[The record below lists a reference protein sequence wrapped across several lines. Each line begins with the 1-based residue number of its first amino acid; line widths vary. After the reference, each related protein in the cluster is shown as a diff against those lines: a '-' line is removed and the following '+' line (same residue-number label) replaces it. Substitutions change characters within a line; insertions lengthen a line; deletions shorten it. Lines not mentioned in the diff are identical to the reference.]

1 MKLDAKF
8 DKAII
13 DEKNVVY
20 SFTIIMNILLES
32 MDYIQAFKH
41 FCIHIQPLEKQGLQI
56 LDDEV
61 K

>member
-1 MKLDAKF
+1 MKLDDKF
-8 DKAII
+8 DRAII

-20 SFTIIMNILLES
+20 SFTIIMDILLES

-41 FCIHIQPLEKQGLQI
+41 FCIHIQPLEKNGFQI

>member
-1 MKLDAKF
+1 VKLDVKF
-8 DKAII
+8 DRAII

-20 SFTIIMNILLES
+20 SFTIIMDILLES

-41 FCIHIQPLEKQGLQI
+41 FCIHIQPLEKNGLQI

>member
-1 MKLDAKF
+1 MKLDVKF
-8 DKAII
+8 DRAII

-20 SFTIIMNILLES
+20 SFTIIMDILLES

-41 FCIHIQPLEKQGLQI
+41 FCIHIQPLEKNGLQI

>member
-1 MKLDAKF
+1 VKLDAKF

-20 SFTIIMNILLES
+20 SFTIIMDILLES

>member
-1 MKLDAKF
+1 MKLDDKF
-8 DKAII
+8 DRAII

-20 SFTIIMNILLES
+20 SFTIIMDILLES

-41 FCIHIQPLEKQGLQI
+41 FCIHIQPLEKNGLQI

>member
-20 SFTIIMNILLES
+20 SFTIIMDILLES

-56 LDDEV
+56 FDDEV

>member
-20 SFTIIMNILLES
+20 SFTIIMDILLES

-41 FCIHIQPLEKQGLQI
+41 FCIHIQPLEKNGLQI

>member
-8 DKAII
+8 DGAII

-20 SFTIIMNILLES
+20 SFTIIMDILLES

-41 FCIHIQPLEKQGLQI
+41 FCIHIQPLEKNGLQL

>member
-20 SFTIIMNILLES
+20 SFTIIMDILLES

>member
-8 DKAII
+8 DRAII

-20 SFTIIMNILLES
+20 SFTIIMDILLES

-41 FCIHIQPLEKQGLQI
+41 FCIHIQPLEKNGLQL

>member
-1 MKLDAKF
+1 VKLDAKF

-20 SFTIIMNILLES
+20 SFTIIMDILLES

-56 LDDEV
+56 IDDEV

>member
-1 MKLDAKF
+1 VKLDAKF
-8 DKAII
+8 DRAII

-20 SFTIIMNILLES
+20 SFTIIMDILLES

-41 FCIHIQPLEKQGLQI
+41 FCIHIQPLEKNGLQI

>member
-1 MKLDAKF
+1 VKLDAKF

-20 SFTIIMNILLES
+20 SFTIIMDILLES

-41 FCIHIQPLEKQGLQI
+41 FCIHIQPLEKNGLQI